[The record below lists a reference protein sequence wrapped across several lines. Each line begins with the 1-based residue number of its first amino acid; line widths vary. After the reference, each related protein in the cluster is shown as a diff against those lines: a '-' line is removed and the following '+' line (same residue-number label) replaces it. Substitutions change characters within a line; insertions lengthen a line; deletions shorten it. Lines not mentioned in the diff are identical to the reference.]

1 MTEYHRAEVAYPEL
15 KDLAD
20 AVGDEPGDRL
30 ARTIVNR
37 DPEGQARYLK
47 RYREIAKGDP
57 IQEGWDANEPE
68 FHAKTK
74 IFSVLADAFEAELGK
89 EEGRNAVNRARRRQ
103 ANEMGKTMA
112 DRVRAEGKPLNLN
125 NLFEQFWSY
134 FQWSP
139 KIDTERYFDEEG
151 NMVKY
156 VIRLNCP
163 IGDYLRDNAPDTD
176 YSSNFCDLD
185 EYIALEYN
193 PNIRYSRK
201 HWAPNGDQYSELIW
215 ELDTEDIIE

>member
-1 MTEYHRAEVAYPEL
+1 MTDYHRIEIAHPEL
-15 KDLAD
+15 KELAD
-20 AVGDEPGDRL
+20 AVADEPADRL
-30 ARTIVNR
+30 ARSMVKS
-37 DPEGQARYLK
+37 DPEGQARYLAK
-47 RYREIAKGDP
+47 YREVTANDP
-57 IQEGWDANEPE
+57 IQKSWDDNEPE

-89 EEGRNAVNRARRRQ
+89 TEGRAAVNRARRRQ

-112 DRVRAEGKPLNLN
+112 ARVRAQGKPLNLN
-125 NLFEQFWSY
+125 NLFEQFWAY

-139 KIDTERYFDEEG
+139 KIDTERYYDEND

-156 VIRLNCP
+156 VLRLNCP

-176 YSSNFCDLD
+176 YSSNYCDLD
-185 EYIALEYN
+185 EYIAQEYN

-201 HWAPNGDQYSELIW
+201 HWAPGGDQYSELIW
-215 ELDTEDIIE
+215 ELDSEDIIE